1 MLSPGHYYPE
11 QAAAAEPVVL
21 FVRRHWF
28 AFVGWAL
35 LIAVM
40 ALVPIPVLVIVGS
53 TLGSA
58 SASASVR
65 ALVVFGISMYLLM
78 TLAIFLVAWIDFY
91 LDSTIVTEKRLVDVH
106 QNGLFNH
113 RVSEQS
119 LLKVQD
125 VTVRVRGPWQTF
137 FQFGTVYV
145 ETAGEAPNF
154 EMNNLPHPHHVANTI
169 TELHNRL
176 LEQGFTSGSDQGK
189 HQPVGSD
196 QALRR
201 IRHDAAAS

>member
-11 QAAAAEPVVL
+11 QGAAAEPVVL

-28 AFVGWAL
+28 AFVGWSIV
-35 LIAVM
+35 LIVM
-40 ALVPIPVLVIVGS
+40 SLIPVGIVSAITS
-53 TLGSA
+53 TIGLS
-58 SASASVR
+58 SLSLTVR
-65 ALVVFGISMYLLM
+65 TLLVFGSSMYLLM

-91 LDSTIVTEKRLVDVH
+91 LDTTIVTEKRLVDVH

-125 VTVRVRGPWQTF
+125 VTVRVLGPWQTF
-137 FQFGTVYV
+137 FQYGTVYV

-154 EMNNLPHPHHVANTI
+154 EMDNLPHPHHVANTI

-176 LEQGFTSGSDQGK
+176 LAQGFGSQEKDEQK
-189 HQPVGSD
+189 ER
-196 QALRR
+196 LRQL
-201 IRHDAAAS
+201 RHDSATS

>member
-1 MLSPGHYYPE
+1 MLAPGHYYPE
-11 QAAAAEPVVL
+11 QAAAAEPVIL

-28 AFVGWAL
+28 SFIGWVIL
-35 LIAVM
+35 LAGITIM
-40 ALVPIPVLVIVGS
+40 PLVILIVLGS
-53 TLGSA
+53 TIGLNNLSSA
-58 SASASVR
+58 AR
-65 ALVVFGISMYLLM
+65 AILVFGVSMYFLM

-91 LDSTIVTEKRLVDVH
+91 LDTTIITEKRLVDVH

-137 FQFGTVYV
+137 FQYGTVYV

-169 TELHNRL
+169 TELHNRM
-176 LEQGFTSGSDQGK
+176 LEHGFAGSTK
-189 HQPVGSD
+189 EAPEL
-196 QALRR
+196 ARRLR
-201 IRHDAAAS
+201 HESASS

>member
-28 AFVGWAL
+28 SFIGWVLLIVVMTLIPIAL
-35 LIAVM
+35 LIGLGIGDGLGGFSPSVRA
-40 ALVPIPVLVIVGS
+40 IVIVG
-53 TLGSA
+53 T
-58 SASASVR
+58 
-65 ALVVFGISMYLLM
+65 SMYLLM

-91 LDSTIVTEKRLVDVH
+91 LDTTIVTEKRLVDVH

-125 VTVRVRGPWQTF
+125 VTVRIRGPWQTF
-137 FQFGTVYV
+137 FQYGTVYV

-154 EMNNLPHPHHVANTI
+154 EMNNLPRPHHVANTI
-169 TELHNRL
+169 TELHTKL
-176 LEQGFTSGSDQGK
+176 LEKGFVSSDRDKVEQK
-189 HQPVGSD
+189 RLAHQES
-196 QALRR
+196 ATE
-201 IRHDAAAS
+201 

>member
-11 QAAAAEPVVL
+11 QAAAGEPVVL
-21 FVRRHWF
+21 FARRHWF
-28 AFVGWAL
+28 AFVGWGIAVSVLAL
-35 LIAVM
+35 LPLIILSVINRTVGWGV
-40 ALVPIPVLVIVGS
+40 LDPIVRIVVIVG
-53 TLGSA
+53 
-58 SASASVR
+58 V
-65 ALVVFGISMYLLM
+65 SMELLM

-91 LDSTIVTEKRLVDVH
+91 LDTTIVTEKRLVDVH

-137 FQFGTVYV
+137 FQYGTVYV

-154 EMNNLPHPHHVANTI
+154 EMNNLPRPHHVANTI
-169 TELHNRL
+169 TELHTRL
-176 LEQGFTSGSDQGK
+176 LEKGFVSPNTESDEQQRRA
-189 HQPVGSD
+189 HQESATD
-196 QALRR
+196 
-201 IRHDAAAS
+201 

>member
-1 MLSPGHYYPE
+1 M
-11 QAAAAEPVVL
+11 
-21 FVRRHWF
+21 
-28 AFVGWAL
+28 GWA
-35 LIAVM
+35 ITVAVM
-40 ALVPIPVLVIVGS
+40 ALIPLTIVVFLVETVGWATLSPVARALIIVGS
-53 TLGSA
+53 
-58 SASASVR
+58 
-65 ALVVFGISMYLLM
+65 SMELLM

-125 VTVRVRGPWQTF
+125 VTVRIRGLWQTF
-137 FQFGTVYV
+137 FQYGTVYV

-169 TELHNRL
+169 TEFHNRL
-176 LEQGFTSGSDQGK
+176 LAQGFSPSAPDDAQT
-189 HQPVGSD
+189 
-196 QALRR
+196 LRR
-201 IRHDAAAS
+201 LRQESAT